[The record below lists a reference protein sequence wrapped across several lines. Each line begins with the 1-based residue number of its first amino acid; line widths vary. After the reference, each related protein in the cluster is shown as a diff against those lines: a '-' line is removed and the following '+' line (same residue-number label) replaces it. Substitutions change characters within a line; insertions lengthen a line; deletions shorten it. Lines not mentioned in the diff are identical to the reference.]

1 MSAEGSA
8 LDAGAYVRIE
18 GLQRGTQHNGR
29 YGFVVGHEGERLSVV
44 TAHSDVLLN
53 VKPANLIPE
62 HQDRTSKTHEVVMVY
77 PNADGP
83 NVAKPD
89 AASMLVAA
97 GESSPLVGWPSDWKA
112 EMRWIR
118 ESLGWRQPVCV
129 SGVTRGTNPRPDLMI
144 YVDAA
149 STHCLVNTHARA
161 AIAKLP
167 SYEYKKVEGEL
178 SNNIRI
184 RGPVILVYSPT
195 VSMAMQQLVDDNL
208 ENVFESQMQPNAGKL
223 SLDDAAVALAYQHTV
238 SA

>member
-1 MSAEGSA
+1 MAAEGSA

-29 YGFVVGHEGERLSVV
+29 YGFVVGHEGERLVVV

-53 VKPANLIPE
+53 IKPANLIPE

-77 PNADGP
+77 PNAGGP
-83 NVAKPD
+83 NVAEPD
-89 AASMLVAA
+89 AASMFVAA
-97 GESSPLVGWPSDWKA
+97 GESSPLSGWPSDWKA
-112 EMRWIR
+112 EMRWMR
-118 ESLGWRQPVCV
+118 ESLGWKQPVCV

-149 STHCLVNTHARA
+149 SEHCLVNTHAQA

-167 SYEYKKVEGEL
+167 WHELQKVKGEL
-178 SNNIRI
+178 PERI
-184 RGPVILVYSPT
+184 RGAVVLVYSPT
-195 VSMAMQQLVDDNL
+195 VSMAMQRIVAENL
-208 ENVFESQMQPNAGKL
+208 PETSSGPTVQPNAGKL

>member
-1 MSAEGSA
+1 MAATGSA

-29 YGFVVGHEGERLSVV
+29 YGFVVGHEGERLVVV

-53 VKPANLIPE
+53 IKPMNLIPE
-62 HQDRTSKTHEVVMVY
+62 SQDRTSKTHEVVMVY
-77 PNADGP
+77 PNAAGP
-83 NVAKPD
+83 NVTKPD

-97 GESSPLVGWPSDWKA
+97 GESSPLSGWPVDWKA
-112 EMRWIR
+112 EMRFIR
-118 ESLGWRQPVCV
+118 ESLGWKQPVCV

-149 STHCLVNTHARA
+149 SEHCLVNAHANA

-167 SYEYKKVEGEL
+167 SYEYAKVKGEL
-178 SNNIRI
+178 PGRVI

-208 ENVFESQMQPNAGKL
+208 ENVFESQVTPNAGKL
-223 SLDDAAVALAYQHTV
+223 SLDDAAVALAYQHK
-238 SA
+238 

>member
-1 MSAEGSA
+1 MAAEGSA

-77 PNADGP
+77 PNAGGP

-97 GESSPLVGWPSDWKA
+97 GESSPLVRLALGLEGGDAMDSRIIGLETTRVRLRGDTRHEPTTRPHDLRRRRIHA
-112 EMRWIR
+112 LPR
-118 ESLGWRQPVCV
+118 E
-129 SGVTRGTNPRPDLMI
+129 
-144 YVDAA
+144 
-149 STHCLVNTHARA
+149 HAR
-161 AIAKLP
+161 P
-167 SYEYKKVEGEL
+167 SRDRETSDV
-178 SNNIRI
+178 
-184 RGPVILVYSPT
+184 
-195 VSMAMQQLVDDNL
+195 
-208 ENVFESQMQPNAGKL
+208 
-223 SLDDAAVALAYQHTV
+223 
-238 SA
+238 

>member
-77 PNADGP
+77 PNAGGA
-83 NVAKPD
+83 NVAEPD

-97 GESSPLVGWPSDWKA
+97 GESSPLSGWPVDWKA

-118 ESLGWRQPVCV
+118 ESLGWKQPVCV

-208 ENVFESQMQPNAGKL
+208 ENVFESQMTPNAGKL

>member
-1 MSAEGSA
+1 MAAEGSA

-29 YGFVVGHEGERLSVV
+29 YGFVVGHEGERLVVV

-53 VKPANLIPE
+53 IKPGNLIPE
-62 HQDRTSKTHEVVMVY
+62 FQDRTSKTHEVVMVY
-77 PNADGP
+77 PNAGGP
-83 NVAKPD
+83 NVTKPD

-97 GESSPLVGWPSDWKA
+97 GESSPLSGWPVDWKA
-112 EMRWIR
+112 EMRFIR
-118 ESLGWRQPVCV
+118 ESLGWKQPVCV

-149 STHCLVNTHARA
+149 SEHCLVNAHANA

-167 SYEYKKVEGEL
+167 SYEYAKVKGEL
-178 SNNIRI
+178 PGRVI

-208 ENVFESQMQPNAGKL
+208 ENVFESQVTPNAGKL
-223 SLDDAAVALAYQHTV
+223 SLDDAAVALAYQHK
-238 SA
+238 

>member
-1 MSAEGSA
+1 MAAEGSA

-29 YGFVVGHEGERLSVV
+29 YGFVVGHEGERLVVV

-53 VKPANLIPE
+53 IKPGNLIPE
-62 HQDRTSKTHEVVMVY
+62 FQDRTSKTHEVVMVY
-77 PNADGP
+77 PNAGGP
-83 NVAKPD
+83 TVTKPD

-97 GESSPLVGWPSDWKA
+97 GESSPLSGWPVDWKA
-112 EMRWIR
+112 EMRFIR
-118 ESLGWRQPVCV
+118 ESLGWKQPVCV

-149 STHCLVNTHARA
+149 SEHCLVNAHANA

-167 SYEYKKVEGEL
+167 SYEYAKVKGEL
-178 SNNIRI
+178 PGRVI

>member
-1 MSAEGSA
+1 
-8 LDAGAYVRIE
+8 
-18 GLQRGTQHNGR
+18 
-29 YGFVVGHEGERLSVV
+29 
-44 TAHSDVLLN
+44 
-53 VKPANLIPE
+53 
-62 HQDRTSKTHEVVMVY
+62 MVY
-77 PNADGP
+77 PNAGGP

-97 GESSPLVGWPSDWKA
+97 GESSPLAGWPADWKA

-149 STHCLVNTHARA
+149 STHCLVNTHAQA

-167 SYEYKKVEGEL
+167 MYELKKVEQEL
-178 SNNIRI
+178 PRRI
-184 RGPVILVYSPT
+184 LGPVILVYSPT

>member
-1 MSAEGSA
+1 MAAEGSS
-8 LDAGAYVRIE
+8 LDVGAYVRIE

-53 VKPANLIPE
+53 VKPVNLIPE
-62 HQDRTSKTHEVVMVY
+62 SQDRTSKTHEVVMVY
-77 PNADGP
+77 PNAGGP

-97 GESSPLVGWPSDWKA
+97 GESSPLSGWPADWKA

-118 ESLGWRQPVCV
+118 ESLGWKQPVCV
-129 SGVTRGTNPRPDLMI
+129 SGVTRGTHPRPDLMI

-149 STHCLVNTHARA
+149 STHCLVNTHAQA

-167 SYEYKKVEGEL
+167 MYELKKVEQEL
-178 SNNIRI
+178 PRRI
-184 RGPVILVYSPT
+184 LGPVILVYSPT

-223 SLDDAAVALAYQHTV
+223 SLDDAAVALAYQHTL

>member
-1 MSAEGSA
+1 MAAEGSA

-44 TAHSDVLLN
+44 TAHSDVLLD

-77 PNADGP
+77 PNAGP
-83 NVAKPD
+83 NVTKPD

-97 GESSPLVGWPSDWKA
+97 GESSPLSGWPSDWKA

-129 SGVTRGTNPRPDLMI
+129 SGVTRSTNPRPDLMI

-149 STHCLVNTHARA
+149 STHCLVNTHAQA

-167 SYEYKKVEGEL
+167 WHELQKVKGEL
-178 SNNIRI
+178 PERI
-184 RGPVILVYSPT
+184 RGPVVLVYSPT
-195 VSMAMQQLVDDNL
+195 VSMAMQRIVDENL
-208 ENVFESQMQPNAGKL
+208 ETSSGPEVQPNAGKL
-223 SLDDAAVALAYQHTV
+223 SLDDAALALAYQHTV